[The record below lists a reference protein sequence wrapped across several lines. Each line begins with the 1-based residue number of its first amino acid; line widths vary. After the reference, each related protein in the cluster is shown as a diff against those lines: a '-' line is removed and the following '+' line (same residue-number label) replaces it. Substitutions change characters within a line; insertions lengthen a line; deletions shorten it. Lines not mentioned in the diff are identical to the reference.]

1 MDFIEKAKLI
11 HNKKY
16 DYSLVEYKDTKTKVK
31 IICPIHG
38 EFYQTPAAHL
48 RGQGCPTCAKELRI
62 KKIVKKNFIEEA
74 KRKFSKYDYSKVKYI
89 NNVKKVEIICP
100 EHGSFFISP
109 NVFLGTVYGCPKCAI
124 ETNSVKKRVSQEE
137 FIKRAKLI
145 HNNKYDYSLVE
156 YRDSRLK
163 VKIICP
169 IHGIFEQKANN
180 HLRGQGCPKCK
191 DSKGEKKIRE
201 ILKSNG
207 IIFKEQKKFSDLKD
221 KSYLSYDFYLPE
233 YNLLIEY
240 NGEQHYIKSS
250 FKHHNLLLQKHHDW
264 LKRNY
269 ARKHK
274 IDLLVI
280 PYWENIGEIIERKI
294 KHKA

>member
-1 MDFIEKAKLI
+1 MDFTEKAKLI
-11 HNKKY
+11 HNNKY

-38 EFYQTPAAHL
+38 EFNQSPAAHL
-48 RGQGCPTCAKELRI
+48 RGQGCPKCAKALRI
-62 KKIVKKNFIEEA
+62 KKLAKKNFIEEA
-74 KRKFSKYDYSKVKYI
+74 KHKFSRFDYSKVKYI
-89 NNVKKVEIICP
+89 NNVKKVEIVCP

-109 NVFLGTVYGCPKCAI
+109 NVFLNSIYGCPKCAKEI
-124 ETNSVKKRVSQEE
+124 NSKNKRVTQKE

-145 HNNKYDYSLVE
+145 HNNKYDYSLVK
-156 YRDSRLK
+156 YKDSRLK
-163 VKIICP
+163 IKIICP
-169 IHGIFEQKANN
+169 IHGVFEQKANN

-191 DSKGEKKIRE
+191 DSKGEKRIRE
-201 ILKSNG
+201 ILKSKK
-207 IIFKEQKKFSDLKD
+207 IVFEEQKKFADLKD
-221 KSYLSYDFYLPE
+221 KKRLSYDFYLPE

-274 IDLLVI
+274 IDLLII